1 MSGVPGRTITST
13 TPAGSKP
20 VSLWALHLIGPMFLY
35 MYSISICDHVLIY
48 TCFIPVSVMRNH
60 SGQPI
65 MDKQPTGMANSS
77 FRMKSVQQSRTQRGS
92 SSRPIADRDPATAEY
107 APGRSTSAWHSH
119 KWMYCQE
126 LLNARTTPLMYL
138 LETHEPCMYVYICVC

>member
-1 MSGVPGRTITST
+1 
-13 TPAGSKP
+13 
-20 VSLWALHLIGPMFLY
+20 
-35 MYSISICDHVLIY
+35 
-48 TCFIPVSVMRNH
+48 MRNH

-65 MDKQPTGMANSS
+65 MDKQPTAMANSS

-119 KWMYCQE
+119 KWNFAWNFSTHA
-126 LLNARTTPLMYL
+126 LHSMYL
-138 LETHEPCMYVYICVC
+138 LVPRSRVCIYAYVNIWCMYGINLMFYKYYVDMINTLLFCNYYVSTCFNLSLYVCCL

>member
-1 MSGVPGRTITST
+1 
-13 TPAGSKP
+13 
-20 VSLWALHLIGPMFLY
+20 MFLY
-35 MYSISICDHVLIY
+35 TCMHSISFCDNALIY
-48 TCFIPVSVMRNH
+48 TYLILVSVMRNH

-92 SSRPIADRDPATAEY
+92 SSRPMADRDPATAEY

-119 KWMYCQE
+119 K
-126 LLNARTTPLMYL
+126 
-138 LETHEPCMYVYICVC
+138 